1 MISFNIVLTVLGL
14 IGALTGWIVEPV
26 NTEKAQLIWI
36 ISAGLLFL
44 PLVMLASYGILI
56 GQ

>member
-44 PLVMLASYGILI
+44 PLVMLASYGILL